1 MRCFLWDCVEEGR
14 YQARLILQHLK
25 TKYQHQQL
33 SYTKY
38 IIVQD
43 VHKMIRLFDERVL
56 HIKTEKKYKNMFA
69 EIKGL
74 EFNLKITFN
83 DKYLNYVIFY

>member
-1 MRCFLWDCVEEGR
+1 
-14 YQARLILQHLK
+14 
-25 TKYQHQQL
+25 
-33 SYTKY
+33 
-38 IIVQD
+38 
-43 VHKMIRLFDERVL
+43 MIRLFDERVL